1 MRLQQ
6 SQMSQRFPPGRTG
19 HRIHAELKR
28 GHPTTCGRSYL
39 LLHLF
44 GRLGVSN
51 RTLMFSAD
59 LLNCIGL
66 ALMSQIEVSRPKVGM
81 EKTSVQSLGVHLC
94 CSLAMTS
101 VSQDLPRS
109 AKYENVLRGCTTAS
123 PSIFHS
129 RLCVTGSLAT
139 PELRKL
145 DWWHPVGSKH
155 VQTILELWLK

>member
-6 SQMSQRFPPGRTG
+6 SQRFPPGRTG

-28 GHPTTCGRSYL
+28 GHPTTCGRRYL

-66 ALMSQIEVSRPKVGM
+66 ALSQIEVDQKSAWTR
-81 EKTSVQSLGVHLC
+81 
-94 CSLAMTS
+94 
-101 VSQDLPRS
+101 LPFRAGP
-109 AKYENVLRGCTTAS
+109 AK
-123 PSIFHS
+123 I
-129 RLCVTGSLAT
+129 
-139 PELRKL
+139 
-145 DWWHPVGSKH
+145 
-155 VQTILELWLK
+155 